1 MRTTG
6 SVEEVRKL
14 VAGARREG
22 RRVGCVPT
30 MGALHRGH
38 TSLIRSAVA
47 DCGFVVVTLFVN
59 APQFNDSD
67 DFLRYPRRLE
77 DDLASCRDL
86 AADLVFAPDD
96 QTIYPPEGQ
105 TTVDVG
111 RLGTLFEGQHRPGH
125 FQGVATVVIK
135 MLNITTPDAAYFG
148 QKDFQQQLL
157 IRRLCHDLHLPIEI
171 ITCPTVRDDDGLAL
185 SSRNVLLN
193 PEQRAAATS
202 LSRVLRQTHDRWQ
215 NGTNN
220 LVALRRDMRDQ
231 LESIPEVDVDYATI
245 VDGETLE
252 ETAESGGSLV
262 ALVAA
267 SIGTIRLIDNM
278 PLNVDTQSTPENE

>member
-6 SVEEVRKL
+6 SVEEVREL
-14 VAGARREG
+14 VAETRREG

-38 TSLIRSAVA
+38 TSLIRTAVA
-47 DCGFVVVTLFVN
+47 DCGFVVVTLYVN

-67 DFLRYPRRLE
+67 DFLRYPRQLE
-77 DDLASCRDL
+77 DDLANCRDL
-86 AADLVFAPDD
+86 AVDLVFAPDD
-96 QTIYPPEGQ
+96 RTVYPPEGQ

-125 FQGVATVVIK
+125 FLGVATVVVK
-135 MLNITTPDAAYFG
+135 MLNITSPDAAYFG
-148 QKDFQQQLL
+148 QKDYQQQLI
-157 IRRLCHDLHLPIEI
+157 IRHLCRDLHLPIEV

-185 SSRNVLLN
+185 SSRNVLLDSR
-193 PEQRAAATS
+193 QRATATS
-202 LSRVLRQTHDRWQ
+202 LSRVLRQTHDRWK
-215 NGTNN
+215 NSTVT
-220 LVALRRDMRDQ
+220 LATLRRDMSNQ
-231 LESIPEVDVDYATI
+231 FGSIPEIDLDYATI

-252 ETAESGGSLV
+252 ETAEPGESLV

-267 SIGTIRLIDNM
+267 SVGSIRLIDN
-278 PLNVDTQSTPENE
+278 LRLDVDTESTLEN